1 MNVEISRKQF
11 LRGRFRTDAA
21 VIDVNV
27 TASEEAVGVAINS
40 RCLSVSGTMCRL
52 CEDECD
58 QKAISFQLMTG
69 GRAVPMV
76 DEILCNGC
84 MDCKAVCPAQ
94 AIKPV
99 WQAGQTKEETVS

>member
-1 MNVEISRKQF
+1 MNIEISRKQF
-11 LRGRFRTDAA
+11 LRGRFRAGDAVKEA
-21 VIDVNV
+21 DAPA
-27 TASEEAVGVAINS
+27 TKDAVGVAINS
-40 RCLSVSGTMCRL
+40 QCLSVSGTMCRL

-58 QKAISFQLMTG
+58 QQAISFQLMTG

-99 WQAGQTKEETVS
+99 WQAKLEKEETVS

>member
-21 VIDVNV
+21 VTDVNV

-40 RCLSVSGTMCRL
+40 QCLSISGTMCRL

-58 QKAISFQLMTG
+58 QQAISFQLMTG

-76 DEILCNGC
+76 DETLCNGC
-84 MDCKAVCPAQ
+84 MDCKAVCPAGAVQ
-94 AIKPV
+94 PV
-99 WQAGQTKEETVS
+99 LQTGMENKETAL